1 MIDIAAF
8 EARLGAALERIAAAA
23 ERASQAPPPAG
34 APSPGE
40 PVLAGDAEAL
50 RAELA
55 AEKAAHG
62 QLAERIKAIRAK
74 QDETV
79 AMLEARVGKLQ
90 ARADALSADV
100 DRLTRVNAALRA
112 AARQLR
118 EAVAE
123 APPRTD
129 LIDLVMAAE
138 LDATRAAQAAD
149 RAELDAILK
158 ELTPLIEERADG

>member
-1 MIDIAAF
+1 MTDIAAF
-8 EARLGAALERIAAAA
+8 EARLGAALRRIAAAA
-23 ERASQAPPPAG
+23 ERAGRAPAPA
-34 APSPGE
+34 E
-40 PVLAGDAEAL
+40 TDAADEADAL

-79 AMLEARVGKLQ
+79 AILEARVGKLQ
-90 ARADALSADV
+90 ARTDTLSAEV

-123 APPRTD
+123 GPPRAD
-129 LIDLVMAAE
+129 LMDLVMAAE

-149 RAELDAILK
+149 RAELEAILR
-158 ELTPLIEERADG
+158 ELTPLIEEKADG

>member
-1 MIDIAAF
+1 MTDIAAI
-8 EARLGAALERIAAAA
+8 EARLGAALERISAAA
-23 ERASQAPPPAG
+23 ERARRASPPADIPVP
-34 APSPGE
+34 APDE
-40 PVLAGDAEAL
+40 AEAL

-123 APPRTD
+123 AAPRAELVD
-129 LIDLVMAAE
+129 QVMAAE
-138 LDATRAAQAAD
+138 LDATRAAQSAD
-149 RAELDAILK
+149 RAELDAILR
-158 ELTPLIEERADG
+158 ELTPLIEEKADG

>member
-1 MIDIAAF
+1 MTDIAAF
-8 EARLGAALERIAAAA
+8 EARLGAALRRIAAAA
-23 ERASQAPPPAG
+23 ERAGQAPPPAEASRSG
-34 APSPGE
+34 ADE
-40 PVLAGDAEAL
+40 VEAL

-90 ARADALSADV
+90 ARADALSAEV

-123 APPRTD
+123 AAPRAD
-129 LIDLVMAAE
+129 LMDLVMAAE

-149 RAELDAILK
+149 RAELEAILR
-158 ELTPLIEERADG
+158 ELKPLIEEKADG